1 MLRGGRVAVLD
12 APWLYSY
19 VFHGA
24 NTFKA
29 AHWEQ
34 HWQEA
39 SATFQGALYKGALQ
53 QMQKRLN
60 LNIEEKR

>member
-39 SATFQGALYKGALQ
+39 SATFRRVHCTKVHCGGCKNG
-53 QMQKRLN
+53 
-60 LNIEEKR
+60 